1 MERTFSVRRVSYSL
15 ILLTVLCIALILWF
29 AIKIDRYT
37 VSIAVIVPL
46 GLWMDQLLSKIVVQ
60 ENGDV
65 WMKRGFTGI
74 VRIYGVSK
82 LVYNKKAWA
91 SRQITLHHT
100 KGYVTVNPADKKAFI
115 ACMKERNPLLEY
127 VEK

>member
-1 MERTFSVRRVSYSL
+1 MERTFRVRRVSYSL

-37 VSIAVIVPL
+37 VFIAVIVPF
-46 GLWMDQLLSKIVVQ
+46 GLWVDQLLSKIMVQ

-74 VRIYGVSK
+74 VRIYGISK

-91 SRQITLHHT
+91 SRQITLYHT
-100 KGYVTVNPADKKAFI
+100 KGYITINPADKKAFI
-115 ACMKERNPLLEY
+115 ACMKEHNPLLEY